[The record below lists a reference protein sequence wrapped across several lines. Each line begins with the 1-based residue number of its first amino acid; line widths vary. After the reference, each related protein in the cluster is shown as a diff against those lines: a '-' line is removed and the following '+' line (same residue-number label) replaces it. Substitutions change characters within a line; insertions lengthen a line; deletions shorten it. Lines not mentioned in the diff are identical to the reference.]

1 MSPKKK
7 RWQEKKEKTTKSQN
21 RLSDADGINQGY
33 NTQGPSCR
41 QPPFLET
48 RNACLLFRLLIE
60 ANDVSYCIH
69 APIHLCLFPS
79 LSHHLRGHLASVIS
93 SCNESSRARHR
104 LKMILVILIRGP
116 YFNQITFCESRDEIS
131 DHQGVEELS

>member
-1 MSPKKK
+1 MAGAKRKKK
-7 RWQEKKEKTTKSQN
+7 CVEIQN
-21 RLSDADGINQGY
+21 GLSDADGNNRGY
-33 NTQGPSCR
+33 KNTATVQSTGHLSWKHV
-41 QPPFLET
+41 T
-48 RNACLLFRLLIE
+48 ACLLFRLLIE

-79 LSHHLRGHLASVIS
+79 LSRRLPSHLASVIS
-93 SCNESSRARHR
+93 SCNESSRARQR

-116 YFNQITFCESRDEIS
+116 YFNQITFRESRDEIS

>member
-1 MSPKKK
+1 M
-7 RWQEKKEKTTKSQN
+7 KSKIVYLMLMGLIKVTIH
-21 RLSDADGINQGY
+21 RDRPVDSHLSWKHV
-33 NTQGPSCR
+33 T
-41 QPPFLET
+41 
-48 RNACLLFRLLIE
+48 ACLLFRLLIE

-93 SCNESSRARHR
+93 SCNESSRARQR